1 MAQPFLEAG
10 QGRLL
15 IPGFDI
21 DHPVRRQPGRFQ
33 PRRKQILITHAP
45 EDLPLGAGHDAGGKQ
60 SRGRTIKRAIAGTG
74 DLMQGAQSQPAAR
87 QTRIHLRQPKRQN
100 PAQAAIRRLNPAD
113 FFAQKI
119 DGGR

>member
-21 DHPVRRQPGRFQ
+21 DHTVRRQPRCFQ
-33 PRRKQILITHAP
+33 PRREQILVAHAP
-45 EDLPLGAGHDAGGKQ
+45 QDLPLGAGHDAGGKQ
-60 SRGRTIKRAIAGTG
+60 SCGRTIERVIAGTG
-74 DLMQGAQSQPAAR
+74 DLMQGAQGQPAAG

-100 PAQAAIRRLNPAD
+100 PA
-113 FFAQKI
+113 
-119 DGGR
+119 